1 MAMASGAAVGRSS
14 IEDKVGDGVVRG
26 RGGFGGVVA
35 ASVASAGEEIGL
47 RQAQDASGD
56 CWILPSHDY
65 ILINVF

>member
-1 MAMASGAAVGRSS
+1 MAMASDAAVGRSS

-35 ASVASAGEEIGL
+35 ASAGEEEIGL